1 MAITSL
7 TGVQTAVK
15 QSFALMKVS
24 GAGSLT
30 NPFLRLFGGS
40 TIPRVL
46 TATTISNPSNATGG
60 IQFTNPSPGMDT
72 YVSDVNLIPTGLP
85 PYYYILID
93 VVFAYT
99 LSNVTTLQ
107 TLAAQSMGA
116 RDINGTTRG
125 DGVYLLLTLGDSNLA
140 SGSSILTATY
150 TSSDGNIGRTAVTP
164 TFSNLAG
171 GSIRFLNIQNGDVG
185 VRSVQSVQFSAAPG
199 GTTYLVAYRPI
210 ALVVGSSDLRSGAAG
225 DSISLGLP
233 RVYDNSCIHI
243 IFGGSLGY
251 TGPISFIQG

>member
-15 QSFALMKVS
+15 QSFPLMKTS
-24 GAGSLT
+24 GGSSLT
-30 NPFLRLFGGS
+30 IPWLRLFGGS
-40 TIPRVL
+40 IIPSFG
-46 TATTISNPSNATGG
+46 TTNISNPSNSSG
-60 IQFTNPSPGMDT
+60 IPFTNPAPGMNT
-72 YVSDVNLIPTGLP
+72 YISDVNLVARTIPQ
-85 PYYYILID
+85 YYYIIID
-93 VVFAYT
+93 IVFGYT

-107 TLAAQSMGA
+107 TLTPQSMGA

-125 DGVYLLLTLGDSNLA
+125 DGVYLLLTVGESNLA

-185 VRSVQSVQFSAAPG
+185 ISSVESVQFSAAPG
-199 GTTYLVAYRPI
+199 GTTYLIAYRPI
-210 ALVVGSSDLRSGAAG
+210 ALVVPPSDFRNGAAG
-225 DSISLGLP
+225 DVISLGLP
-233 RVYDNSCIHI
+233 RVYDNSCLQI
-243 IFGGSLGY
+243 IFGSAVGF

>member
-24 GAGSLT
+24 GTSSLT

-46 TATTISNPSNATGG
+46 TTTTISNPSNATGG
-60 IQFTNPSPGMDT
+60 IQFTNPAPGMAT

-85 PYYYILID
+85 PYYYIIID

-107 TLAAQSMGA
+107 TLTPQNMGA

-125 DGVYLLLTLGDSNLA
+125 DGIYLLLTVGDSNLA

-150 TSSDGNIGRTAVTP
+150 TSSDGNTGRTAVTP

-171 GSIRFLNIQNGDVG
+171 ASIRFLNIQNGDVG
-185 VRSVQSVQFSAAPG
+185 VRSVQSVRFSAAPG

-225 DSISLGLP
+225 DSISLGMP

-243 IFGGSLGY
+243 IYGGAAGY
-251 TGPISFIQG
+251 TGPISLIQG